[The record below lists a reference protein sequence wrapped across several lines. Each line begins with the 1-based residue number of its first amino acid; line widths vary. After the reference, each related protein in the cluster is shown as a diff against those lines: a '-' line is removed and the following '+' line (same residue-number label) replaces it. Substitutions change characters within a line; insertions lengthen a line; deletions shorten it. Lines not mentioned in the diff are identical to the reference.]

1 VNGLHL
7 LLQAVPR
14 GYLEG
19 YTSDIVQ
26 ALLAL
31 LGVCALAVL
40 AIRFTASRCPR
51 LGLVQGPVRVQQRIT
66 LDPRRTLYLVSVG
79 PRLLLLG
86 VGETQG
92 PVLLAEIDPQSVS
105 NDLVKASDPPK
116 GIAERLNR
124 FIHRNGYGG
133 NVLKNKYRV
142 SGPRERSFDV
152 LFGHRANR
160 SQLHRLAGFGQFYRS
175 WGARLVPLVFI
186 AATSFVKLSVSFRF
200 AQRPRYWPSAV
211 RSCPRGSRGRA
222 YLLRHGS
229 RRSSNDGCELRG
241 RRRYRCG

>member
-14 GYLEG
+14 DYLEG

-40 AIRFTASRCPR
+40 AIRFTASRFPR

-124 FIHRNGYGG
+124 FIHRNEYGG
-133 NVLKNKYRV
+133 NV
-142 SGPRERSFDV
+142 P
-152 LFGHRANR
+152 
-160 SQLHRLAGFGQFYRS
+160 
-175 WGARLVPLVFI
+175 
-186 AATSFVKLSVSFRF
+186 
-200 AQRPRYWPSAV
+200 
-211 RSCPRGSRGRA
+211 
-222 YLLRHGS
+222 
-229 RRSSNDGCELRG
+229 
-241 RRRYRCG
+241 